1 MRKGFIY
8 LVALA
13 MLASCSADPTKAPII
28 SVDNAQIGG
37 FPRTVNLIA
46 AEYDLNDLQGSS
58 YLHELD
64 FRTED
69 GGANVANYN
78 IFVTFDDNDPSNGD
92 NSSSEVLYKEFGQSD
107 FSENAEGNKSIMLD
121 FPFTEVAA
129 ATGTP
134 LDAVSPGDRFQFRS
148 EIVLSD
154 GRVFSGANTEATI
167 FGPAFRAFF
176 DWNVNATCPLPD
188 DFYVGTYAISH
199 IEGPNN
205 PWGTGVRENTVT
217 LGLVPGSTTRRAIS
231 GLVVID
237 AFGGFEMAGEAEFI
251 CDIVVWND
259 ANPGV
264 GCGPAGIFY
273 NGGDPQP
280 FSFTDDSTIT
290 FVIEEDGGSC
300 GYSNT
305 DIVLFT
311 KQ

>member
-8 LVALA
+8 IVAVVLLA
-13 MLASCSADPTKAPII
+13 ACSADPSVAPII
-28 SVDNAQIGG
+28 TIDTAQVGA

-46 AEYDLNDLQGSS
+46 AEYDLNDLTGSS
-58 YLHELD
+58 YLHEID
-64 FRTED
+64 FRSED

-92 NSSSEVLYKEFGQSD
+92 NTSSEVLLREFGQGD
-107 FSENAEGNKSIMLD
+107 FTDNAEGNRSVMLD

-129 ATGTP
+129 ATGVP
-134 LDAVSPGDRFQFRS
+134 LDVVSPGDRFQFRA
-148 EIVLSD
+148 ELVLDD
-154 GRVFSGANTEATI
+154 GRTFTSGNTESTI

-188 DFYVGTYAISH
+188 DFFVGTYAISH

-205 PWGTGVRENTVT
+205 PWATGIREANVT
-217 LGLVPGSTTRRAIS
+217 FALVPGSTTRRAIN
-231 GLVVID
+231 GVVVID
-237 AFGGFEMAGEAEFI
+237 AFGGFNMPAEAEFV

-259 ANPGV
+259 ANPSV
-264 GCGPAGIFY
+264 GCGAAGIMY
-273 NGGDPQP
+273 NGGEPQP
-280 FSFTDDSTIT
+280 FSFSDDSSVT

-305 DIVLFT
+305 DVVLFT
-311 KQ
+311 RQ